1 MFITERKKSLNFHL
15 PVWRD
20 SDPSKTIVVPN
31 LKRRLKNDYLNEE
44 SRKSAVHLT
53 GTQLKQFIGANEKY
67 NLK

>member
-1 MFITERKKSLNFHL
+1 
-15 PVWRD
+15 VWGD